1 MLFGVK
7 LSAIE
12 HKKLFLVDGVGAL
25 LSAILLWVLAQ
36 FENMLGLPS
45 KVLYVLSVIPC
56 FFAIYSIFCFVKK
69 IENWRLFMKIIA
81 VANILYSCL
90 TISLM
95 AVFYQKITVLGLL
108 YFVFEIIII
117 LFLASIEWKKTLN
130 D

>member
-7 LSAIE
+7 VSAIE

-45 KVLYVLSVIPC
+45 KVLYVLSVMPC

-69 IENWRLFMKIIA
+69 IENWRLIIF
-81 VANILYSCL
+81 CL
-90 TISLM
+90 
-95 AVFYQKITVLGLL
+95 
-108 YFVFEIIII
+108 
-117 LFLASIEWKKTLN
+117 
-130 D
+130 